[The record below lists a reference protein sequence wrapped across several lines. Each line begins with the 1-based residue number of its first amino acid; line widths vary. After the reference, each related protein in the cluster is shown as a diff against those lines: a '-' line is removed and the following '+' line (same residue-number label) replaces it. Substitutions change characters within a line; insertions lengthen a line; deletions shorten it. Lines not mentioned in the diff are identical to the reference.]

1 MFDMNMMAKIKE
13 RVVYKN
19 IDSPVGTITL
29 IASDKALKAL
39 LWKTQRKLCEKAFE
53 SLELVSEHPIINKTE
68 RQLEE
73 YFCGKRIKFDIPL
86 SADGTEFQKQ
96 AWEILKNIP
105 YGEVITYGEQ
115 AKKMG
120 DIKKARAV
128 GLANSMNPISIIVPC
143 HRVIGK
149 NGKLTGFAG
158 GLDIKSF
165 LLDLE
170 KNIG

>member
-1 MFDMNMMAKIKE
+1 MFNMNMMARIKE
-13 RVVYKN
+13 KVVYKN
-19 IDSPVGTITL
+19 IDSPVGIIML

-39 LWKTQRKLCEKAFE
+39 LWETQIKLCEKTFE
-53 SLELVSEHPIINKTE
+53 NLELVSEHPIINKTE

-73 YFCGKRIKFDIPL
+73 YFCGKRKKFDIPL
-86 SADGTEFQKQ
+86 SPDGTEFQKQ
-96 AWEILKNIP
+96 AWKILKNIP
-105 YGEVITYGEQ
+105 YGKVITYGEQ

-120 DIKKARAV
+120 DVKKARAV

-149 NGKLTGFAG
+149 NGRLTGFAG

-170 KNIG
+170 KNIE